1 MDFNKILANKT
12 LLFSIIGGVA
22 ALILV
27 IIIIIVLLSAGGGK
41 KKAEVIDKI
50 EKETFDIVTTD
61 NTGKAIEIQSLLA
74 RYKINAKRKMDGS
87 KTTVFLEGGKY
98 TNSQRDQSL
107 LLLVKSGLI
116 DQNVGLEIFDKSDFT
131 STKDDKR
138 IKLARAVNGELARL
152 IRQLP
157 NIDNATV
164 LVSIPENS
172 FFKADKKPVSATVML
187 TVPSGIRLD
196 ASTIKSIKS
205 LLLGSVID
213 LHAENISITDSN
225 GNVYSSLVKASDDQI
240 AQIEEHDTYI
250 QNKVAKQLDM
260 LVGHGN
266 YAVTVSTALNQIPKE
281 ITSIEYDPNNS
292 APVTV
297 QQFKEGLGNNAQDTS
312 RGSDAVSVYLPNGLQ
327 NSSSSSSQ
335 TQNYERVA
343 SEVANG
349 VGKTHTTQ
357 YIKAGIIEKI
367 SIAVTLNAGA
377 MPPNMS
383 IEDLK
388 YQIAKAAS
396 PDISTTDVSIA
407 FAETIDPYLDPERP
421 VNLPIPESSGN
432 PWWLAVVLLIIGLII
447 GFIFVNKKFK
457 LAASE
462 QEEELRK
469 LQAKTIE
476 QEKQINDVNLKAAE
490 LIEKQTILT
499 QELLEHQKQLQLE
512 RKPVEPEP
520 PKISLDEVLNEIS
533 EELSYADND
542 KTVQELKTWIEK
554 S

>member
-1 MDFNKILANKT
+1 MDFSKILENKT
-12 LLFSIIGGVA
+12 LLYSIIGGVA
-22 ALILV
+22 ALVL
-27 IIIIIVLLSAGGGK
+27 IIIVVIVIAVSGGGG

-50 EKETFDIVTTD
+50 EKEPFDIVTTE
-61 NTGKAIEIQSLLA
+61 NQGKAIEIQSLLA
-74 RYKINAKRKMDGS
+74 SYKINAKRKADGS
-87 KTTVFLEGGKY
+87 KTTVFLEGKKY
-98 TNSQRDQSL
+98 TNSQRDAAL
-107 LLLVKSGLI
+107 LILVKSGLI

-138 IKLARAVNGELARL
+138 IKLARAVNGELSRL
-152 IRQLP
+152 IRKMP
-157 NIDNATV
+157 NVDNASV

-187 TVPSGIRLD
+187 TVPSGVRLD
-196 ASTIKSIKS
+196 ATTIKAIKS
-205 LLLGSVID
+205 LLLGSVVD
-213 LHAENISITDSN
+213 LSAENISITDSN

-240 AQIEEHDTYI
+240 SQIEEHDNYI

-266 YAVTVSTALNQIPKE
+266 YVVTVSTALNQIPKE
-281 ITSIEYDPNNS
+281 ITSITYDPNNS

-297 QQFKEGLGNNAQDTS
+297 QEFKEGLGNNAEDTN
-312 RGSDAVSVYLPNGLQ
+312 RGSDAVSVLLPNGLA
-327 NSSSSSSQ
+327 NASSSSSQ
-335 TQNYERVA
+335 TQSYERIA
-343 SEVANG
+343 SEVSNG

-357 YIKAGIIEKI
+357 YVKAGIIEKI
-367 SIAVTLNAGA
+367 SIAVTLNSGA

-383 IEDLK
+383 LEDFK

-396 PDISTTDVSIA
+396 PDISVTDVSVA
-407 FAETIDPYLDPERP
+407 FAESIDPFLDPERP
-421 VNLPIPESSGN
+421 VNLPMPESSGN
-432 PWWLAVVLLIIGLII
+432 PWWLAIALLVIGLIV
-447 GFIFVNKKFK
+447 GFIFVHKK
-457 LAASE
+457 LNITASE
-462 QEEELRK
+462 QEEELKR

-512 RKPVEPEP
+512 RKKPIESED
-520 PKISLDEVLNEIS
+520 ISLDDVLNEIT
-533 EELSYADND
+533 EEFSYSDNN
-542 KTVQELKTWIEK
+542 KTAQELKSWIEK